1 MLLKALAIEDLH
13 IRVAALPYLAAKTK
27 FLVGAKR
34 NASPSQELS
43 RPKESTE
50 CGDDLACH
58 EVVNGNFSGAHIGSK
73 NFDK

>member
-34 NASPSQELS
+34 NAAFDQLHRLLRSYLARKSQQNVEMIWHVTKS
-43 RPKESTE
+43 
-50 CGDDLACH
+50 
-58 EVVNGNFSGAHIGSK
+58 
-73 NFDK
+73 